1 MKQKKTTFP
10 LGVLVLTIALLTAC
24 KDKPDDPPPQP
35 HESTITAFGKTATV
49 IGDAA
54 ISTADFNTAKGKLA
68 TVFSEEI
75 EPHFNSLSISEKAQL
90 TNIMDRGITI
100 VIGNTAPACVN
111 GALTVGV
118 DYLKSNGTIKITD
131 DIFVLIDANAFAN
144 LTIIDNTNGLAFDGK
159 VTIRTDDQY
168 TVADWDAVVANVI
181 TAFNAAY
188 TAAGN
193 ASKSRFET
201 VFANSANAQIVL
213 VNNLAN
219 NWEVRDGE
227 YKTLY
232 LKTGS
237 ITTADYSTAVLNM
250 WSNAPEVGKATP
262 PKDRVFLA

>member
-1 MKQKKTTFP
+1 MNMKNPPFFP

-24 KDKPDDPPPQP
+24 KDKPDDPPPEIP
-35 HESTITAFGKTATV
+35 TIPTPATITQA
-49 IGDAA
+49 
-54 ISTADFNTAKGKLA
+54 
-68 TVFSEEI
+68 
-75 EPHFNSLSISEKAQL
+75 
-90 TNIMDRGITI
+90 
-100 VIGNTAPACVN
+100 
-111 GALTVGV
+111 
-118 DYLKSNGTIKITD
+118 
-131 DIFVLIDANAFAN
+131 
-144 LTIIDNTNGLAFDGK
+144 NGLAFDGK

-227 YKTLY
+227 FSTMY
-232 LKTGS
+232 LKTSS
-237 ITTADYSTAVLNM
+237 IATVAYV
-250 WSNAPEVGKATP
+250 NAIQRMAGGTPSVGKATP
-262 PKDRVFLA
+262 AKDRVFLA